1 MPSPS
6 ASVPPRTTNYPN
18 PGYMGASS
26 HVAIFSH
33 LSQNE
38 SALQDSSPATPE
50 DVSSTSPP
58 AVEPLL
64 GSEGETQAKKVAE
77 CMRHLL
83 ESFDPDALNDLVA
96 FWRAT
101 GANLALAEP
110 LVDICMRH
118 TLDDLR
124 SLSSHHRG
132 GTADPYLAYTRNLLG
147 SSSRPLLVQT
157 PVPTLEGYCSQFLGS
172 NTRLETIGLV
182 FCAVIRAASETHV
195 FPALYLEDPRRQEL
209 VALAVKLT
217 NVIVEVILSFD
228 MLNDLQLVL
237 QYENFISHSYVFGV
251 QCKWTVFSRFPLLLD
266 KNGSS

>member
-1 MPSPS
+1 
-6 ASVPPRTTNYPN
+6 
-18 PGYMGASS
+18 MGASS

-38 SALQDSSPATPE
+38 SALQDSGPATP
-50 DVSSTSPP
+50 DGVPAISPP
-58 AVEPLL
+58 VAESLL

-77 CMRHLL
+77 CMKHLL
-83 ESFDPDALNDLVA
+83 GSFAPDALHDLVA

-124 SLSSHHRG
+124 SLSSNHAG
-132 GTADPYLAYTRNLLG
+132 GTTDPYLSYARQLLG
-147 SSSRPLLVQT
+147 NSSRPLLVQT
-157 PVPTLEGYCSQFLGS
+157 PVPTLDGYCSQFLDS

-195 FPALYLEDPRRQEL
+195 FPALYIEDPRRQEL

-217 NVIVEVILSFD
+217 NVVVEVILSLD

-251 QCKWTVFSRFPLLLD
+251 QCKSIRSLPRLPLSLYMRGIAKQFPSLQRTIRF
-266 KNGSS
+266 GS